1 MAGYTEVDLPKE
13 KKKKKEGEGGLLGH
27 TKINRGECGEDLYCF
42 ALCVD
47 LFTAN
52 KMTIWEK
59 KREVAG
65 EELAALRIQLLTPC
79 QCTHFNL
86 EFQAVTDY

>member
-59 KREVAG
+59 KKGR
-65 EELAALRIQLLTPC
+65 
-79 QCTHFNL
+79 
-86 EFQAVTDY
+86 